1 MVGQMTEG
9 QELLIEFLP
18 TFGCSLPEMQ
28 RILMLCWDDRENL
41 EMLKYMVEHQD
52 ASPAMLYETAL
63 TISKSTR
70 TEPGE
75 DGVPNR

>member
-1 MVGQMTEG
+1 MTEG

-41 EMLKYMVEHQD
+41 EMLKYMIEHQV

-63 TISKSTR
+63 IISKSTR
-70 TEPGE
+70 PESDEGE
-75 DGVPNR
+75 VPNR

>member
-1 MVGQMTEG
+1 
-9 QELLIEFLP
+9 
-18 TFGCSLPEMQ
+18 
-28 RILMLCWDDRENL
+28 MLCWDDRENL
-41 EMLKYMVEHQD
+41 EMLKHMVEHQD

-63 TISKSTR
+63 TISKSTG

>member
-1 MVGQMTEG
+1 MTEG
-9 QELLIEFLP
+9 QELLIELLHLY
-18 TFGCSLPEMQ
+18 GCSLPEMQ

-41 EMLKYMVEHQD
+41 EMLKYMIEHQD

-63 TISKSTR
+63 IISKSTR

-75 DGVPNR
+75 DGLPDR

>member
-1 MVGQMTEG
+1 MTEG

-63 TISKSTR
+63 IISKSTR
-70 TEPGE
+70 PESWV

>member
-1 MVGQMTEG
+1 MTEG
-9 QELLIEFLP
+9 QELLIELVHLY
-18 TFGCSLPEMQ
+18 GCSLPEMQ
-28 RILMLCWDDRENL
+28 SILMLCWDDRENL

-63 TISKSTR
+63 IISKSTR

>member
-1 MVGQMTEG
+1 MTEG
-9 QELLIEFLP
+9 QELLIDLLHLY
-18 TFGCSLPEMQ
+18 GCSLPEMQ

-63 TISKSTR
+63 IISKSTR
-70 TEPGE
+70 PESDEGE
-75 DGVPNR
+75 VPNR

>member
-1 MVGQMTEG
+1 MTEG
-9 QELLIEFLP
+9 QELLIELLHLY
-18 TFGCSLPEMQ
+18 GCSLPEMQ

-41 EMLKYMVEHQD
+41 EMLKFMIEHQD

-75 DGVPNR
+75 DEVTTW